1 MSSYL
6 SAQSVDWGATCYD
19 LLGAIPDIIY

>member
-19 LLGAIPDIIY
+19 LLG